1 MVAAAYGILSA
12 PRITPWRRSSTFAS
26 SRFTPLIAPRI
37 SAIDDEP
44 PAELPIRERFHR
56 LAAVRFHRCVLP
68 QLLLRLCR
76 SFGGVVVVSCGCGVG
91 GACWLGLVGGCMV
104 DGGRVLLR

>member
-1 MVAAAYGILSA
+1 MAAAAYGILSA

-44 PAELPIRERFHR
+44 PAELPIRERFPD
-56 LAAVRFHRCVLP
+56 LLPFDFTDAFFHN
-68 QLLLRLCR
+68 
-76 SFGGVVVVSCGCGVG
+76 FY
-91 GACWLGLVGGCMV
+91 
-104 DGGRVLLR
+104 